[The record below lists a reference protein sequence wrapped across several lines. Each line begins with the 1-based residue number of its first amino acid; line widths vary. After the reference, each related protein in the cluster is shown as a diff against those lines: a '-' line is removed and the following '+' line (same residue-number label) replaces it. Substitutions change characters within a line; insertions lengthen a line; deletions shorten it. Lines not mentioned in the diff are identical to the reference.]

1 VPEIWA
7 FEIANGIFVSCTR
20 RKRITEQQV
29 LEYLQLLKALPVRVN
44 AQSMIE
50 NIDLESPARRLGVS
64 AYDVAYLRLAPRT
77 NLPLATSDAL
87 LRDAAVAEGVTVIE

>member
-1 VPEIWA
+1 MPEIWA

-44 AQSMIE
+44 AQSMVE

-64 AYDVAYLRLAPRT
+64 GT
-77 NLPLATSDAL
+77 IL
-87 LRDAAVAEGVTVIE
+87 LR